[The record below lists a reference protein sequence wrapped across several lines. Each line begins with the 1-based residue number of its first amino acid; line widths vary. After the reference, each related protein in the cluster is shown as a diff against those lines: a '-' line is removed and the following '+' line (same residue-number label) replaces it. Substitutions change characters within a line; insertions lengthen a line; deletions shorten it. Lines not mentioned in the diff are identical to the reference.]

1 MVDRMKHTHTPW
13 KTVGETLVYG
23 QDNYCIAATM
33 SDHWV
38 SNRDIDESLANAQH
52 IVRCVNS
59 HDDLVDALQRAVFL
73 MHNQGDIGTDEWIET
88 EKKALAALKKA
99 TE

>member
-1 MVDRMKHTHTPW
+1 MKYTPTPW

-52 IVRCVNS
+52 IVRCINS
-59 HDDLVDALQRAVFL
+59 HDDLVSALKSLLLEAEAFASVIKPYQAS
-73 MHNQGDIGTDEWIET
+73 T
-88 EKKALAALKKA
+88 ALEYARAALKKA

>member
-1 MVDRMKHTHTPW
+1 MVARMKHTPIPW

-38 SNRDIDESLANAQH
+38 SNRDIDESLANTQH

-59 HDDLVDALQRAVFL
+59 HDELIDALETILDLSYDDVFV
-73 MHNQGDIGTDEWIET
+73 MKDV
-88 EKKALAALKKA
+88 ARAALKKA